1 MDQQPG
7 DFRLV
12 ATTFYGLEEVLSKE
26 LLRLGARDIEVHKR
40 SVSFTGDKG
49 FIYKANFCLRT
60 ALRIVKPLI
69 TFNITDGDD
78 LAAQSKAIDWETY
91 FKVDQSFAVDVVMNS
106 EMFANS
112 MFPALKVKDGIVDY
126 FRDKTGKRP
135 DVDKENPDIYIY
147 VHIFK
152 DRCTIALDTSGEP
165 LFKRG
170 YRKDSDVAPMSEVL
184 AAGLVMLS
192 GWERHKTLVDFM
204 CGSGTIMIEAAL
216 IAGDIPP
223 GCFREKFAFQSWPDY
238 DEELFEKITESALGR
253 IRETDGYIYGC
264 DRLERVV
271 EKAVK
276 NITAANVDDM
286 IKIKTCDFRDL
297 TPPESKG
304 MVIINP
310 PYGERLMVRELERLY
325 AAIGDHLKTNYQG
338 WTAWIISSWN
348 DASKHIGLHPSKKI
362 TLYNGPLECK
372 FLKYDLYEGSKKL
385 KKQEGKFSSESG
397 ALNSE

>member
-1 MDQQPG
+1 MEPG
-7 DFRLV
+7 EEYRLV

-49 FIYKANFCLRT
+49 FIYKANFSLRT
-60 ALRIVKPLI
+60 ALRILKPIQTLTI
-69 TFNITDGDD
+69 ANGDD
-78 LAAQSKAIDWETY
+78 LHLAAKAINWSDY
-91 FKVDQSFAVDVVMNS
+91 FQVDQSFAVDVVMNS
-106 EMFANS
+106 ELFANS

-126 FRDKTGKRP
+126 FRDKTGRRP
-135 DVDKENPDIYIY
+135 DVNKEDPDIYIY

-152 DRCTIALDTSGEP
+152 DRCTIALDTSGQP

-170 YRKDSDVAPMSEVL
+170 YRTDSDVAPMSEVL

-192 GWERHKTLVDFM
+192 GWERHKPLVDFM
-204 CGSGTIMIEAAL
+204 CGSGTILIEAGL
-216 IAGDIPP
+216 IAADIPP

-238 DEELFEKITESALGR
+238 DEELYETITASALGR
-253 IRETDGYIYGC
+253 IRENDGYMYGC

-271 EKAVK
+271 EKAIR

-286 IKIKTCDFRDL
+286 IKIKTCDFRDFV
-297 TPPESKG
+297 PPENKG

-310 PYGERLMVRELERLY
+310 PYGERLMVRELEKLY
-325 AAIGDHLKTNYQG
+325 ASIGDHLKTNYQG
-338 WTAWIISSWN
+338 WTAWIISSWS
-348 DASKHIGLHPSKKI
+348 DAAKHIGLHPSKKI

-372 FLKYDLYEGSKKL
+372 FLKYDLYEGSRKPFRQNLEEKNDQRL
-385 KKQEGKFSSESG
+385 
-397 ALNSE
+397 